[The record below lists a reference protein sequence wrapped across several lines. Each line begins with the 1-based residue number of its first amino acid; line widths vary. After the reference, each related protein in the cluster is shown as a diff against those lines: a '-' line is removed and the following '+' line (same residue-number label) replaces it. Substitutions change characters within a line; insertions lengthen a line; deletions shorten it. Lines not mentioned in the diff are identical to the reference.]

1 MRKHKD
7 ESAMNMTPMIDVVFQ
22 LIIFFIVT
30 IAQQQNELEM
40 QLRMAMAPDGKAVE
54 RKDPRTITVDVDT
67 EGRIF
72 IARQRLSLPALRS
85 VLINSVNRHGQ
96 TLPVVI
102 RGDLSARH
110 EYIRRVVDTCSAAGL
125 WRIKFA
131 AIKEKA

>member
-40 QLRMAMAPDGKAVE
+40 QLRLAMAPDGKAVE
-54 RKDPRTITVDVDT
+54 RKDPRTITIDVDDDGYVYIT
-67 EGRIF
+67 
-72 IARQRLSLPALRS
+72 RQRMTLPHLRS
-85 VLINSVNRHGQ
+85 VLINAVNRHGQ